1 MMYINQLPEDVI
13 EIILAIQEKNL
24 VAQGYPMDEIF
35 EAKDNLVNSKVSD
48 IDVSEFI
55 EVIFQ

>member
-1 MMYINQLPEDVI
+1 MIYINQLPEDVI

-24 VAQGYPMDEIF
+24 QAQGYTMDEIF
-35 EAKDNLVNSKVSD
+35 EAQEDLVNSKVSD